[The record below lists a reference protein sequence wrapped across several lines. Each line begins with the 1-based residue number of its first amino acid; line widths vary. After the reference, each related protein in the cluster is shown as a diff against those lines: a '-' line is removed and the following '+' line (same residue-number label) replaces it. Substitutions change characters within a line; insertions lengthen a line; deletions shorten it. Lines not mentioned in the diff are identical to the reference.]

1 MVYAYLIYDAIII
14 LTFILLRYKNG
25 YYRTLE
31 YDICCKRI
39 YNGIWHYLIWVY
51 YLCTMFRILLITAG
65 LGCCMAAS
73 AQFHTVTPHTARHRI
88 ERVTQGTEGKTTEV
102 TGKTASEDLSADTVS
117 IRKQWIDS
125 YLSVSYP
132 LKEIYVTSPF
142 GIRTDPFMKK
152 RKRHNGLDLRA
163 DRCETYAMMHGIV
176 VKTGQDRVSGKYVTV
191 RHGDFS
197 VSYCHLSEW
206 RVKKGDCVRPGD
218 VIGISG
224 STGRS
229 TGPHLHLTV
238 RMGRRHINPGILLQ
252 FIDETRRQALEKL
265 SE

>member
-1 MVYAYLIYDAIII
+1 ML
-14 LTFILLRYKNG
+14 
-25 YYRTLE
+25 LE
-31 YDICCKRI
+31 YDIS
-39 YNGIWHYLIWVY
+39 YNIISYVIWYCLISVC
-51 YLCTMFRILLITAG
+51 YLCIMLRTLLITAG

-73 AQFHTVTPHTARHRI
+73 AQFHTVTPRTARCRI
-88 ERVTQGTEGKTTEV
+88 ERVAQGTAGKTTEV
-102 TGKTASEDLSADTVS
+102 TGKATTEDLSADTAS

-132 LKEIYVTSPF
+132 LKEIHVTSPF
-142 GIRTDPFMKK
+142 GVRTDPFTKK

-218 VIGISG
+218 VVGISG
-224 STGRS
+224 NTGRS
-229 TGPHLHLTV
+229 IGPHLHLTV
-238 RMGRRHINPGILLQ
+238 RMGRRRINPGILLQ

-265 SE
+265 SERGI

>member
-1 MVYAYLIYDAIII
+1 
-14 LTFILLRYKNG
+14 
-25 YYRTLE
+25 
-31 YDICCKRI
+31 
-39 YNGIWHYLIWVY
+39 
-51 YLCTMFRILLITAG
+51 MFRILLITAG

-73 AQFHTVTPHTARHRI
+73 AQFHTVTPHTARYRI
-88 ERVTQGTEGKTTEV
+88 ERVEQGTAGKTTEV
-102 TGKTASEDLSADTVS
+102 TEKAAVEETSTDTASM
-117 IRKQWIDS
+117 RKQWIDS

-142 GIRTDPFMKK
+142 GVRTDPFTKK

-163 DRCETYAMMHGIV
+163 DRCEIYAMMHGIV
-176 VKTGQDRVSGKYVTV
+176 VKAGQDRVSGKYVTV

-218 VIGISG
+218 VVGISG

-238 RMGRRHINPGILLQ
+238 RLGRRHINPVVLLQ
-252 FIDETRRQALEKL
+252 FIDETRRRALEKL
-265 SE
+265 SDYSL

>member
-1 MVYAYLIYDAIII
+1 ML
-14 LTFILLRYKNG
+14 
-25 YYRTLE
+25 
-31 YDICCKRI
+31 
-39 YNGIWHYLIWVY
+39 
-51 YLCTMFRILLITAG
+51 RILLITAG
-65 LGCCMAAS
+65 LCCSMTAL
-73 AQFHTVTPHTARHRI
+73 AQFHTVTPHTARYRI
-88 ERVTQGTEGKTTEV
+88 ERVEQGTAGKTKEV
-102 TGKTASEDLSADTVS
+102 TEKAVEDLSSDTAS
-117 IRKQWIDS
+117 MRKQWIDS

-132 LKEIYVTSPF
+132 LKEIHVTSPF
-142 GIRTDPFMKK
+142 GVRTDPFTKK

-191 RHGDFS
+191 RHGNFS

-218 VIGISG
+218 VVGISG

-238 RMGRRHINPGILLQ
+238 RMGRKHINPGVLLQ
-252 FIDETRRQALEKL
+252 FIDETRKQTLEQL
-265 SE
+265 IERGL

>member
-1 MVYAYLIYDAIII
+1 
-14 LTFILLRYKNG
+14 
-25 YYRTLE
+25 
-31 YDICCKRI
+31 
-39 YNGIWHYLIWVY
+39 
-51 YLCTMFRILLITAG
+51 MFRILLITVG
-65 LGCCMAAS
+65 LGCCMATS
-73 AQFHTVTPHTARHRI
+73 AQFHTVTPHTARYRI
-88 ERVTQGTEGKTTEV
+88 ERVEQGTAGKIKEV
-102 TGKTASEDLSADTVS
+102 TEKAATEDLSADTAS
-117 IRKQWIDS
+117 MRKQWIDS

-132 LKEIYVTSPF
+132 LKEIFVTSPF
-142 GIRTDPFMKK
+142 GVRTDPFTKK
-152 RKRHNGLDLRA
+152 CKRHNGMDLKA

-176 VKTGQDRVSGKYVTV
+176 VKVGQDKVSGKYITV

-218 VIGISG
+218 VVGISG

-238 RMGRRHINPGILLQ
+238 RLGRRHINPVVLLQ
-252 FIDETRRQALEKL
+252 FIDETRKQALEKL

>member
-1 MVYAYLIYDAIII
+1 MLRN
-14 LTFILLRYKNG
+14 LL
-25 YYRTLE
+25 L
-31 YDICCKRI
+31 
-39 YNGIWHYLIWVY
+39 
-51 YLCTMFRILLITAG
+51 MAG
-65 LGCCMAAS
+65 LGCCMALS
-73 AQFHTVTPHTARHRI
+73 AQFHTVTPHTARYRI
-88 ERVTQGTEGKTTEV
+88 ERAAQGTAGETKEFAEKTEKAAPAV
-102 TGKTASEDLSADTVS
+102 LSADTAS
-117 IRKQWIDS
+117 MRKQWIDS
-125 YLSVSYP
+125 YMSVSYP

-142 GIRTDPFMKK
+142 GVRTDPFTKK

-176 VKTGQDRVSGKYVTV
+176 VKAGQDKVSGKYVTV

-218 VIGISG
+218 VVGISG

-238 RMGRRHINPGILLQ
+238 RMGRRHINPGILLEYVR
-252 FIDETRRQALEKL
+252 ETQQQALEKL

>member
-1 MVYAYLIYDAIII
+1 
-14 LTFILLRYKNG
+14 
-25 YYRTLE
+25 
-31 YDICCKRI
+31 
-39 YNGIWHYLIWVY
+39 
-51 YLCTMFRILLITAG
+51 MFRILLITAG

-73 AQFHTVTPHTARHRI
+73 AQFHTVTPHTARYRI
-88 ERVTQGTEGKTTEV
+88 ERVEQGTAGKTKEITEKAV
-102 TGKTASEDLSADTVS
+102 TEDLSADTAS
-117 IRKQWIDS
+117 MRKQWIDS

-132 LKEIYVTSPF
+132 LKEIHVTSPF
-142 GIRTDPFMKK
+142 GVRTDPFTKK

-176 VKTGQDRVSGKYVTV
+176 VKAGQDRVSGKYVTV

-218 VIGISG
+218 VVGISG

-238 RMGRRHINPGILLQ
+238 RMGRRHINPGVLLQ

-265 SE
+265 SNYGL

>member
-1 MVYAYLIYDAIII
+1 MITVGL
-14 LTFILLRYKNG
+14 
-25 YYRTLE
+25 
-31 YDICCKRI
+31 CC
-39 YNGIWHYLIWVY
+39 
-51 YLCTMFRILLITAG
+51 CT
-65 LGCCMAAS
+65 AAS
-73 AQFHTVTPHTARHRI
+73 AQFHTLTPHTTRYRI
-88 ERVTQGTEGKTTEV
+88 ERVAQGTAGETKEI
-102 TGKTASEDLSADTVS
+102 TGKTAPAVLSADTAS
-117 IRKQWIDS
+117 MRKQWIDS

-132 LKEIYVTSPF
+132 LKEIHVTSPF
-142 GIRTDPFMKK
+142 GVRTDPFTKK

-176 VKTGQDRVSGKYVTV
+176 VKAGQDKMSGKYVTV

-218 VIGISG
+218 VVGISG

-238 RMGRRHINPGILLQ
+238 RLGRRHINPVVLLQ

-265 SE
+265 SNYGL